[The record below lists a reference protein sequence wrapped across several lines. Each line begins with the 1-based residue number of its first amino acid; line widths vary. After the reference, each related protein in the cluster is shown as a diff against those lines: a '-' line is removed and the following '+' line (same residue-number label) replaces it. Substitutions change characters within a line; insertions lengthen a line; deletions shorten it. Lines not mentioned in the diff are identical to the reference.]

1 MTAPG
6 PERYCG
12 RALKVAAFVALVG
25 PLLGAAFISAIIMW
39 RAIAEAAL
47 DPTSWSAV
55 RDAGSV
61 VMLVVVFAYI
71 LAVVPSVLTAAVL
84 GWRAYTHG
92 TFAYGMALAVAGIA
106 TFAGTAVFDLL
117 IHEPDKSFLG
127 LAMFLLP
134 FALLSAVLGRWLMA
148 RLGILP
154 NLSKS

>member
-61 VMLVVVFAYI
+61 VMLVVGLLVRDGHVGKAFRTERCASREKSI
-71 LAVVPSVLTAAVL
+71 SHQHVTAHQTWPSTPTRTACDT
-84 GWRAYTHG
+84 RAPRG
-92 TFAYGMALAVAGIA
+92 
-106 TFAGTAVFDLL
+106 
-117 IHEPDKSFLG
+117 
-127 LAMFLLP
+127 
-134 FALLSAVLGRWLMA
+134 
-148 RLGILP
+148 
-154 NLSKS
+154 